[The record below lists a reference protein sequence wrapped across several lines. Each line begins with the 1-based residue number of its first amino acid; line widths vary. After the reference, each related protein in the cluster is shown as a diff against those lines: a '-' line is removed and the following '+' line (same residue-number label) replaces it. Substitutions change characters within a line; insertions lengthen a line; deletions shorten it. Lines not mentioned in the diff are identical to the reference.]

1 MLSGEVGTRLK
12 VEERCPGKIKIGEG
26 RATGGSER
34 QERTAKNSKFP
45 RNVGK
50 KYSTPFQYFQI
61 SGLMDKFEK
70 EFEDLDVQTSVMEN
84 TMGRNTRRILGY
96 IRSQARRHRRD
107 LIRFCRQ
114 HDGDER
120 AAGRGGGPDEAG
132 GRRGRAGAE
141 HGAARRREQH
151 HRHDG
156 GQQRPG
162 RVEPEAGQAQAV
174 DLVMGR
180 VCDKEGV
187 DGGFPEVAKLMST
200 MCVMQLHFLSQN
212 MLKFSNGKS

>member
-1 MLSGEVGTRLK
+1 
-12 VEERCPGKIKIGEG
+12 
-26 RATGGSER
+26 
-34 QERTAKNSKFP
+34 
-45 RNVGK
+45 
-50 KYSTPFQYFQI
+50 
-61 SGLMDKFEK
+61 MDKFEK

-84 TMGRNTRRILGY
+84 TMGRTTRRRCPLK
-96 IRSQARRHRRD
+96 ARRD
-107 LIRFCRQ
+107 LTRFCRQ
-114 HDGDER
+114 HHGDKR

-162 RVEPEAGQAQAV
+162 RAEPEAGQAQAV

-180 VCDKEGV
+180 VCDKEGAI
-187 DGGFPEVAKLMST
+187 GGFPEVAKAEYSVCNANATSFPLK
-200 MCVMQLHFLSQN
+200 N
-212 MLKFSNGKS
+212 MLKFSRILMGSSGF